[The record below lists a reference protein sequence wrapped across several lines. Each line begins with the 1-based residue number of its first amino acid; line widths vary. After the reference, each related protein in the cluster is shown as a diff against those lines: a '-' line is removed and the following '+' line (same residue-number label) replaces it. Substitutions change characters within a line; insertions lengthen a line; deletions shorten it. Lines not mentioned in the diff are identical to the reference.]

1 MSEREVSKLAQR
13 SGASEMTG
21 ARDEQNCNSESRT
34 ERETAEVCCPL
45 RHQLVWCLKMYEIA
59 VDNKTR

>member
-1 MSEREVSKLAQR
+1 MSEKEVSKLALR

-34 ERETAEVCCPL
+34 ERETAEVCYPS
-45 RHQLVWCLKMYEIA
+45 RYQLVSCLKMYEIA